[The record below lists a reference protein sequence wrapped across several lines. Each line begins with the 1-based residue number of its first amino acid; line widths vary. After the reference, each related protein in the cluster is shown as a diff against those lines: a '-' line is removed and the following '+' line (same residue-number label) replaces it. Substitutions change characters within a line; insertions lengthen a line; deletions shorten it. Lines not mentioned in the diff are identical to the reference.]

1 MAPSHCRTAAG
12 RRRRGRRE
20 RIGQIIALIMVAT
33 WSFSQPP
40 VALARQMRRPPSEA
54 DQRELDA
61 EGLKE
66 FQEEV
71 GEYVEL
77 RRRLDKKLAPLPPK
91 APPESVHAYQ
101 AGLEKLLA
109 AKRSRSE
116 EGDLFVSEVRP
127 LLRRVCREVLAGP
140 GGRALRAEIYDEA
153 PKRTFRIRINTRYP
167 SELPLSTVPYRLL
180 SVLPPLPT
188 ELEYRIVGRDLVLLD
203 IDAQM
208 VVDVLRNAVPR

>member
-1 MAPSHCRTAAG
+1 MEPSHCRAAAG

-20 RIGQIIALIMVAT
+20 RIGRIIALILVAT

-40 VALARQMRRPPSEA
+40 VALARQTRPPSEA
-54 DQRELDA
+54 ERELDA

-66 FQEEV
+66 FKEEV
-71 GEYVEL
+71 AEYVEL

-91 APPESVHAYQ
+91 APPERVHAYQ
-101 AGLEKLLA
+101 AGREKLLA
-109 AKRSRSE
+109 AKRARSE

-140 GGRALRAEIYDEA
+140 GGRELRAEIYDEA
-153 PKRTFRIRINTRYP
+153 PKRTFRIRINTPYP
-167 SELPLSTVPYRLL
+167 SELPLSTVPYPLL

-188 ELEYRIVGRDLVLLD
+188 ELEYRIVGPDLVLLD

-208 VVDVLRNAVPR
+208 VVDVLRNAVPL

>member
-1 MAPSHCRTAAG
+1 MEPSHCRTATG

-20 RIGQIIALIMVAT
+20 RIGRIIALILIAT

-40 VALARQMRRPPSEA
+40 VALARQTRPPSEA

-66 FQEEV
+66 FKEEV
-71 GEYVEL
+71 AEYVEL
-77 RRRLDKKLAPLPPK
+77 RRRLDVKLAPLPPK
-91 APPESVHAYQ
+91 APPERVHAYQ

-109 AKRSRSE
+109 AKRARSE

-140 GGRALRAEIYDEA
+140 GGRTLRAEIYDEA
-153 PKRTFRIRINTRYP
+153 PKRTFRIRINTQYP
-167 SELPLSTVPYRLL
+167 SELPVSTVPYRLL
-180 SVLPPLPT
+180 SILPSLPV
-188 ELEYRIVGRDLVLLD
+188 ELEYRIVGPDLILLD

-208 VVDVLRNAVPR
+208 AVDVLRNAVPR

>member
-1 MAPSHCRTAAG
+1 MAPSHCRIAAG
-12 RRRRGRRE
+12 RRCRGRRE
-20 RIGQIIALIMVAT
+20 RIGQIIALILVAT
-33 WSFSQPP
+33 WAFSQPP
-40 VALARQMRRPPSEA
+40 VALALQKRPPSEA
-54 DQRELDA
+54 EQRELDA
-61 EGLKE
+61 DGLKE

-71 GEYVEL
+71 AEYVEL

-109 AKRSRSE
+109 AKRARSE

-140 GGRALRAEIYDEA
+140 GGLALRAEIYDEA
-153 PKRTFRIRINTRYP
+153 PKQTFRIGINTQYP

-180 SVLPPLPT
+180 SVLPPLPA
-188 ELEYRIVGRDLVLLD
+188 ELEYRVVGRDLILLD

-208 VVDVLRNAVPR
+208 VVDVLRNVVPR

>member
-1 MAPSHCRTAAG
+1 MEPSHCRAAAG

-20 RIGQIIALIMVAT
+20 RIGRIIALILVAT

-40 VALARQMRRPPSEA
+40 VALARQTRPPSEA
-54 DQRELDA
+54 ERELDA

-66 FQEEV
+66 FKEEV
-71 GEYVEL
+71 AEYVEL

-91 APPESVHAYQ
+91 APPERVHAYQ

-109 AKRSRSE
+109 AKRARSE

-140 GGRALRAEIYDEA
+140 GGRELRAEIYDEA
-153 PKRTFRIRINTRYP
+153 PKRTFRIRINTPYP
-167 SELPLSTVPYRLL
+167 SELPLSTVPYPLL

-188 ELEYRIVGRDLVLLD
+188 ELEYRIVGPDLVLLD

-208 VVDVLRNAVPR
+208 VVDVLRNAVPL

>member
-20 RIGQIIALIMVAT
+20 RIGQIIALILVAT
-33 WSFSQPP
+33 WSVCQLPGS
-40 VALARQMRRPPSEA
+40 LAGQRRPPSQA

-61 EGLKE
+61 EGLEE
-66 FQEEV
+66 FKEEV
-71 GEYVEL
+71 ADYVEL

-91 APPESVHAYQ
+91 PPPERVHAYQ

-109 AKRSRSE
+109 AKRARSE

-153 PKRTFRIRINTRYP
+153 PKRTFRIRINTPYP
-167 SELPLSTVPYRLL
+167 SELPLSTVPYPLL
-180 SVLPPLPT
+180 SVLPALPA

-208 VVDVLRNAVPR
+208 VIDVLRNAIPR

>member
-1 MAPSHCRTAAG
+1 MAPSHCRTVAG

-20 RIGQIIALIMVAT
+20 RIGQIIALILVAT

-40 VALARQMRRPPSEA
+40 VALARQTRPPSEA

-61 EGLKE
+61 EGLEE

-71 GEYVEL
+71 AEYVEL
-77 RRRLDKKLAPLPPK
+77 RRRLDKELAPLPPK
-91 APPESVHAYQ
+91 PPPESVHAYQ

-109 AKRSRSE
+109 AKRARSE

-180 SVLPPLPT
+180 SVLPPLPN
-188 ELEYRIVGRDLVLLD
+188 EIEYRIVGRDLVLLD

>member
-1 MAPSHCRTAAG
+1 MAPSPCRTAAG

-20 RIGQIIALIMVAT
+20 RIGRIIALILVAT
-33 WSFSQPP
+33 GSFSQPP
-40 VALARQMRRPPSEA
+40 VALARQTRPLSEA

-61 EGLKE
+61 EGLEE
-66 FQEEV
+66 FKEEV
-71 GEYVEL
+71 ADYVKL
-77 RRRLDKKLAPLPPK
+77 RRRLEAKLAPLPPK
-91 APPESVHAYQ
+91 APPERVHAYQ

-109 AKRSRSE
+109 TKRARSE

-127 LLRRVCREVLAGP
+127 LLRRLCREVLAGP

-153 PKRTFRIRINTRYP
+153 PKRTFRIRVNTRYP
-167 SELPLSTVPYRLL
+167 SELPVSTVPYRLL
-180 SVLPPLPT
+180 SILPPLPA
-188 ELEYRIVGRDLVLLD
+188 ELEYRIVGPDLVLLD

>member
-20 RIGQIIALIMVAT
+20 RIGQIIALILVAT

-40 VALARQMRRPPSEA
+40 VALALQKRPPSEA
-54 DQRELDA
+54 EQRELDA
-61 EGLKE
+61 KGLEE

-71 GEYVEL
+71 AEYIEL

-91 APPESVHAYQ
+91 PSPESVHAYQ
-101 AGLEKLLA
+101 SGLEKLLA
-109 AKRSRSE
+109 AKRARSE

-140 GGRALRAEIYDEA
+140 GGRELRAEIYDEA

-180 SVLPPLPT
+180 SVLPPLPA

-208 VVDVLRNAVPR
+208 VVDVLRNVVPR